1 MSLAYIRRNYGVPA
15 RRGARVLYQGKPAV
29 ITSGPRAYLRL
40 RFENEKRATRKVY
53 HPTWQIK
60 YL

>member
-15 RRGARVLYQGKPAV
+15 RRGAKVLYQGKPAV
-29 ITSGPRAYLRL
+29 ITSAPSHRLRL
-40 RFENEKRATRKVY
+40 RFEGEKRASRKIF
-53 HPTWQIK
+53 HPTFQIT

>member
-1 MSLAYIRRNYGVPA
+1 MSLAYIRHSYGVPA

-29 ITSGPRAYLRL
+29 ITSAPRSYLRL
-40 RFENEKRATRKVY
+40 RFDGEKRATRKVY
-53 HPTWQIK
+53 HPTWQIQ